1 MIDWVVGSGTNG
13 RVLASTPACAPRRVR
28 LFRTTLLALV
38 PMKTC
43 SAYKPGQTLI
53 VSPGLAAATAALI
66 VVKAAVVRS
75 LQLVALANPS
85 SSTTSVAA
93 WATAP
98 CPPIATRARTAPSA
112 TPKAVS
118 FRIARLL
125 LSGSSSNRTDQQMS
139 PAPAAIPLRCVSS
152 RPNLPCSQIAEGPS
166 VCPFGSAFAARGPIR
181 PRAGRSPPLLRGH
194 DGSTLTHLV
203 ASGRASAHAR
213 QSQQSACP
221 RGSVLLVVAAVI
233 GLERTAE
240 PSASEQVAVR
250 ASETAVRG
258 AQDQRRSAKNRNR
271 RGAEKVGCSCMRYG
285 ADTMALLP

>member
-125 LSGSSSNRTDQQMS
+125 FVRFLFEQD
-139 PAPAAIPLRCVSS
+139 
-152 RPNLPCSQIAEGPS
+152 
-166 VCPFGSAFAARGPIR
+166 GSANVTR
-181 PRAGRSPPLLRGH
+181 PGRDTVTLRLISPKP
-194 DGSTLTHLV
+194 T
-203 ASGRASAHAR
+203 
-213 QSQQSACP
+213 
-221 RGSVLLVVAAVI
+221 
-233 GLERTAE
+233 
-240 PSASEQVAVR
+240 
-250 ASETAVRG
+250 
-258 AQDQRRSAKNRNR
+258 
-271 RGAEKVGCSCMRYG
+271 
-285 ADTMALLP
+285 